1 MCVCV
6 CVCVCTQMLLCPG
19 EKKNL
24 FETAL
29 EGQPGSYTCYLY
41 AIINMLFLVAFTHVT
56 SDFFWLFGK
65 VFGLLIKRL
74 PWFQMP
80 CNF

>member
-1 MCVCV
+1 M

-56 SDFFWLFGK
+56 SNFFLVVWKGFWTFDKKATL
-65 VFGLLIKRL
+65 V
-74 PWFQMP
+74 P
-80 CNF
+80 NAV